1 MHRTGFNMIDRLLNK
16 YLPDFTKKKID
27 KYEAAKMMY
36 EALCKQAKAEGHD
49 PAYEVCKPQPYAGNN
64 SKGIQVI
71 YEAGPYDWGV
81 GYSLSSHPKSYDMMS
96 NPQDWYLET
105 HWGFDVIFTDK

>member
-1 MHRTGFNMIDRLLNK
+1 MIDRLLNK
-16 YLPDFTKKKID
+16 YLPDFTKKKIE
-27 KYEAAKMMY
+27 KHEAAKMM
-36 EALCKQAKAEGHD
+36 
-49 PAYEVCKPQPYAGNN
+49 
-64 SKGIQVI
+64 

-81 GYSLSSHPKSYDMMS
+81 SYSLSSHPKSYDMMN

>member
-1 MHRTGFNMIDRLLNK
+1 MIDRLLNK

-49 PAYEVCKPQPYAGNN
+49 PAYEVCKPQPYA
-64 SKGIQVI
+64 
-71 YEAGPYDWGV
+71 
-81 GYSLSSHPKSYDMMS
+81 
-96 NPQDWYLET
+96 
-105 HWGFDVIFTDK
+105 

>member
-1 MHRTGFNMIDRLLNK
+1 MIDRLLNK

-27 KYEAAKMMY
+27 KYEASKMMY

-49 PAYEVCKPQPYAGNN
+49 PSYEVCKRPYEGN
-64 SKGIQVI
+64 KDAIHVM

-81 GYSLSSHPKSYDMMS
+81 SYSLSSHPKSYNMMS